1 MRVLFNATRQIPA
14 IASFSDDRIARWPLV
29 AKGHRAYRVRD
40 QDAPRLWLEVT
51 ARNKLFLVRKEV
63 GAPRPSK
70 RSAPAYWRAQLPEH
84 CDAAVLLRPQPRSKA
99 MLCPVCWSEQN
110 NASALHEQRAQV
122 AIAALA
128 DAPKDRPVT
137 CRHLPHRR
145 VLALIFSSDIIHW
158 RRCGTSWPRIWPGRL
173 LLFLMAAVAAE
184 LRGRRRCARARE
196 LTVRG
201 LLAAIAA
208 VSDSVLASRVF
219 AVCKSARPKPSV
231 NVPYI
236 GASRSRASD

>member
-1 MRVLFNATRQIPA
+1 MRPGCGSRSQQETN
-14 IASFSDDRIARWPLV
+14 FSWCAR
-29 AKGHRAYRVRD
+29 
-40 QDAPRLWLEVT
+40 
-51 ARNKLFLVRKEV
+51 
-63 GAPRPSK
+63 
-70 RSAPAYWRAQLPEH
+70 RSARQDRRSDPRQLIGERS
-84 CDAAVLLRPQPRSKA
+84 CQNIVMQLFCCGREPRSKA

-158 RRCGTSWPRIWPGRL
+158 RRCGELWPRIWPGRL

-208 VSDSVLASRVF
+208 VSNSVLASRVF